1 MRRQC
6 ARVCSV
12 GPTVGEDERHVSGG
26 VRSGLWALLVLAG
39 LCVCSGCVCDLAIDG
54 VAAAKTPET
63 EAEAFRQV
71 EAWCLSYAVEFYGR
85 DGESIRGDELE
96 PGCAGVHTI
105 VIESDGTGHRVTHEL
120 LQPENV
126 EILLLSE

>member
-1 MRRQC
+1 M
-6 ARVCSV
+6 
-12 GPTVGEDERHVSGG
+12 GEDERHVSGG

-85 DGESIRGDELE
+85 DGESIRWDELE